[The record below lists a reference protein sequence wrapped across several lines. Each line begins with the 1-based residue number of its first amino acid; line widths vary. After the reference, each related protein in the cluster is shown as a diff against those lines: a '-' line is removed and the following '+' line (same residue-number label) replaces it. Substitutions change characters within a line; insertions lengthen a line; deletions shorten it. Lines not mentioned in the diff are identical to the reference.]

1 MKETVTINYKDVE
14 LEVVGNYF
22 EGDKETRDYP
32 GSNSYFEVNKILAG
46 YVNIYDLFSWE
57 DIDRIE
63 ELVIEKLEE

>member
-1 MKETVTINYKDVE
+1 MKETVIINYKDVE

-22 EGDKETRDYP
+22 EGDAETRDYP